1 MSVTHR
7 RSCLKSKENKT
18 THIDNDYND
27 NFMIFF
33 FTLRKL
39 SNSIFDDP
47 SLPAIKVQQ
56 DTSKFKI
63 RGLLIFSLPIRT

>member
-1 MSVTHR
+1 MSVTHG
-7 RSCLKSKENKT
+7 RSSLKSKENKT

-33 FTLRKL
+33 PLRKL

-47 SLPAIKVQQ
+47 SLPAIKVKQ
-56 DTSKFKI
+56 DTYNI
-63 RGLLIFSLPIRT
+63 RSGDY